1 MKRKIMNKR
10 TNVVK
15 GRLFCF
21 LFFVLLVM
29 GSPTVLSAQE
39 KIPVFDVITVS
50 SAITPPVAEYI
61 IKSVEEAERSGAAG
75 LMILMDTPGGL
86 DLAMRDI
93 IKSILNAKIP
103 VIVYVHPSGARA
115 ASAGAIIAMAA
126 NVAAM
131 APGTNIGAA
140 HPVGIG
146 LGKMDETM
154 VKKVENDAAAYA
166 RGIALKRGH
175 NVEWI
180 ERAVRKSES
189 ITAEE
194 ALRLR
199 VIDYVAPD
207 VKSLLEAMDGR
218 RITMET
224 GRIILKTKGAVVNQK
239 VMGFRERI
247 LITISDPNIAYLLML
262 VGLAGL
268 YFEFSHPGAILPG
281 VVGGISLIM
290 AFFALQTLPVNY
302 AGVLLIILAV
312 ILFIAEI
319 KVVSHGILTIG
330 GIISLI
336 LGSLILYESP
346 DPALRV
352 SLGVMIPAVAVIS
365 LFFVGVITLALK
377 AQLRKPVTGG
387 EGMIGKTGAAV
398 TAVHREGKVLIDGEY
413 WNATSERTIED
424 GKTIRV
430 LGLKGLNLVVE
441 ETENEKGG

>member
-1 MKRKIMNKR
+1 MKRTMMDKR
-10 TNVVK
+10 KNVVK
-15 GRLFCF
+15 RRLFCL
-21 LFFVLLVM
+21 LFFSLLVM
-29 GSPTVLSAQE
+29 GSPTLLSAQE

-61 IKSVEEAERSGAAG
+61 IKSVEDAMHSDSAG
-75 LMILMDTPGGL
+75 LIILMDTPGGL

-93 IKSILNAKIP
+93 IKAILNSRIP
-103 VIVYVHPSGARA
+103 VIVYVYPSGARA

-146 LGKMDETM
+146 FGKMDETM
-154 VKKVENDAAAYA
+154 VQKVENDAAAYA

-218 RITMET
+218 QITMET
-224 GRIILKTKGAVVNQK
+224 GKVRLKTKGAVVNQK
-239 VMGFRERI
+239 KMGFRERI

-268 YFEFSHPGAILPG
+268 YFEFSHPGAIFPG

-312 ILFIAEI
+312 ILFVAEI

-352 SLGVMIPAVAVIS
+352 SLGVLIPSISVIS
-365 LFFVGVITLALK
+365 LFFIGVITLALK
-377 AQLRKPVTGG
+377 AQLRKPATGK
-387 EGMIGKTGAAV
+387 EGMIGKEGFAV
-398 TAVHREGKVLIDGEY
+398 TAVHRDGKVLIDGEY
-413 WNATSERTIED
+413 WNATSALNIEE
-424 GKTIRV
+424 GKKIRV
-430 LGLKGLNLVVE
+430 LSVEGLSLVIE
-441 ETENEKGG
+441 EVKHQ